1 MAESAAEARQKQ
13 LAEQLEGLCS
23 PGRQCGGVTAEQM
36 AFQYHKQLCPTLL
49 RRCLSAW
56 EKYVAVPAAESGQ
69 ELLAKQRESLRS
81 QERQRCDAPAEQMAS
96 RRHKKRCLVLLQGR
110 LSA

>member
-56 EKYVAVPAAESGQ
+56 EKFMTKSAAE
-69 ELLAKQRESLRS
+69 A
-81 QERQRCDAPAEQMAS
+81 RQ
-96 RRHKKRCLVLLQGR
+96 G
-110 LSA
+110 